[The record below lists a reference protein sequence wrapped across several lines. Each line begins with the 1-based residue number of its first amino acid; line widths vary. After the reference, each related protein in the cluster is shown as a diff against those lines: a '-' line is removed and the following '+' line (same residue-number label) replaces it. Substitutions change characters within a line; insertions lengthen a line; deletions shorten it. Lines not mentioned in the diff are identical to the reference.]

1 MKNKPLVM
9 IGGGGHAAALLEI
22 LLLQGRD
29 VIAVVAPEIT
39 AGKELFKGIKHF
51 KNDNAILDFSPNE
64 VELVNGIGAMPY
76 SGLRTKIHLEFKSK
90 FYQFATVIAN
100 SAHVSTNAAIA
111 QGAQVLTNA
120 TICIGSKIGFGT
132 IINTSASI
140 DHDCEIAAFCH
151 IAPGVVMSGQVH
163 VKESVHIGTGAKVIN
178 SIQIGKNTIIGVGA
192 NVLKTLPDS
201 AIVYGAR
208 PYIKLEGKV

>member
-1 MKNKPLVM
+1 M

-51 KNDNAILDFSPNE
+51 KNDNAILDFPPNE

-90 FYQFATVIAN
+90 LYQFATVIAN
-100 SAHVSTNAAIA
+100 SAHVSTNAALA

-120 TICIGSKIGFGT
+120 TICTGSKIGFGT

-151 IAPGVVMSGQVH
+151 IAPGVIMSGQVH

>member
-90 FYQFATVIAN
+90 SYQFATVIAN

-120 TICIGSKIGFGT
+120 TICIGCKIGFGT

-151 IAPGVVMSGQVH
+151 IAPGVIMSGQVY

-192 NVLKTLPDS
+192 NVLKTLPDF